1 MNYHID
7 RDVSNPGK
15 TLWSLGLGQ
24 IAGERLTIEVSVCV
38 CVYET
43 AYPTGV
49 TQLTMIAHAS
59 SAKGF
64 FAWLSE
70 DGHLLTME
78 IVTGAS
84 TWVTIKNPLFLARYR
99 YIKGEG

>member
-1 MNYHID
+1 MDTVIRINDGSKI
-7 RDVSNPGK
+7 VSYS
-15 TLWSLGLGQ
+15 WAGLKM
-24 IAGERLTIEVSVCV
+24 
-38 CVYET
+38 YET

-99 YIKGEG
+99 YIKGEW